1 MQKSLKITL
10 LLTVSTDLLE
20 EISHD
25 MNSIDK
31 LIMLLLENDF
41 DEEFITPNITSPFL
55 VDDIYLVPIKG

>member
-55 VDDIYLVPIKG
+55 VDDIYIHENI